1 MKMLKSK
8 IMQDLL
14 DGGAIRPECVDE
26 FKARIEEQVKTER
39 AASRI
44 QAEAN

>member
-1 MKMLKSK
+1 MMKMLKSK

-26 FKARIEEQVKTER
+26 FKARIE
-39 AASRI
+39 
-44 QAEAN
+44 AEKKAEKEARS